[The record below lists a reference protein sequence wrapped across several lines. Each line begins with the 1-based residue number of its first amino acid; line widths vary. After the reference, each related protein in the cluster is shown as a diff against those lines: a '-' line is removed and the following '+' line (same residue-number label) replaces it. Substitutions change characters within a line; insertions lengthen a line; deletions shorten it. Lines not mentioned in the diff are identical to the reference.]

1 MVSLLHGIDPQ
12 IIAFLGVATALTI
25 APGADTIL
33 VLKNSVRG
41 GRFYGWMTIA
51 GILSGCLVHAVL
63 SAVGLSVILMRSA
76 LAFQVVKFAGAAY
89 LIWIGIR
96 TFRSGGGDE
105 TAPDPESPVR
115 MGASLASAFREGLM
129 TNVLNPKV
137 SVFYLAFLPQ
147 FISPGDPVLTK
158 SVLLACI
165 HSLLGAVWL
174 GTLAAVAARGR
185 VWMSRPRVRRAISR
199 ASGAVLVGLGARLA
213 IERR

>member
-147 FISPGDPVLTK
+147 FISPGDPVLRK
-158 SVLLACI
+158 SLLLAAI
-165 HSLLGAVWL
+165 HGLEGLVWL
-174 GTLAAVAARGR
+174 TAVAFLAAWARHHLL
-185 VWMSRPRVRRAISR
+185 RPAVRRRLESVC
-199 ASGAVLVGLGARLA
+199 GALLVALGLRLA
-213 IERR
+213 LTRD